1 MKKYLYIIFAWALTM
16 SLTSCEDD
24 DQYSIES
31 VIIGR
36 AWTGDVGMNAE
47 NGEPIFSTFTFGG
60 DGFGEEY
67 QYYSY
72 DGKLYD
78 HFRFQWMWED
88 GYNNNLVLDYGRAG
102 ISYMDDVFVTGT
114 GHYVGTK
121 RNITNRVVACVYNS
135 PVSAPYLSCAY
146 R

>member
-88 GYNNNLVLDYGRAG
+88 GYNNILY
-102 ISYMDDVFVTGT
+102 
-114 GHYVGTK
+114 
-121 RNITNRVVACVYNS
+121 
-135 PVSAPYLSCAY
+135 
-146 R
+146 

>member
-102 ISYMDDVFVTGT
+102 ISYMDDVFVLETDLGV
-114 GHYVGTK
+114 HSICRLIV
-121 RNITNRVVACVYNS
+121 RDLIL
-135 PVSAPYLSCAY
+135 YLRWSNCQSI
-146 R
+146 